1 MLIYRSILVHGDDNI
16 EILRSD
22 SSSYTPYQVYGSSVN
37 GSIRHKCLSV
47 IAKLMYYSSA
57 EMIEIL
63 LGTTNIS
70 RFYTKLP
77 FLLLLLHVRMCS
89 SGSL

>member
-1 MLIYRSILVHGDDNI
+1 LVVGDDNI
-16 EILRSD
+16 EIVLSD
-22 SSSYTPYQVYGSSVN
+22 TFLYTPYQVYGSSVN

-70 RFYTKLP
+70 RFLYETAILVSTYACVP
-77 FLLLLLHVRMCS
+77 LV
-89 SGSL
+89 